1 MSDIGTPRSGL
12 LFGITAYTLWGV
24 FPLYFM
30 QLAFASSI
38 EIVADRILW
47 SLLLCTAILAATG
60 RLGDV
65 VQMLRTPRQLGY
77 LATAACFISLNWLGY
92 VYAANHGQVLQASLG
107 YFINPLVTVL
117 LAVVILRERLRPLQW
132 AAIGLALVAV
142 LCIGFAYGHPPWIAL
157 LLAFS
162 FGFYGL
168 AKKFAGRRV
177 GAVQSLTI
185 ETLLLS
191 PLALLVLLWLG
202 ARGETHFTYDGLTSL
217 LLLAS
222 TGLVT
227 TVPLTSF
234 AAAARRLP
242 LSTLGM
248 LQYIAP
254 ILQFIVGYA
263 VVHEPMSPLRW
274 VGFALI
280 WVALAVFS
288 ADAISVGH
296 QGRQAAK
303 AAREREALAA
313 LNQEVH

>member
-1 MSDIGTPRSGL
+1 MSDDGSTRSGL
-12 LFGITAYTLWGV
+12 LFGITAYSLWGV

-30 QLAFASSI
+30 LLAFASSI

-47 SLLLCTAILAATG
+47 SLALCSLILAATG

-65 VQMLRTPRQLGY
+65 VRMLRAPRDLGY
-77 LATAACFISLNWLGY
+77 LATAAFFISLNWLGY

-142 LCIGFAYGHPPWIAL
+142 LCIGIAYGHPPWIAL

-191 PLALLVLLWLG
+191 PLAVLVLLWLG
-202 ARGETHFTYDGLTSL
+202 AHGETHFTDHGLTSML
-217 LLLAS
+217 LLVS

-274 VGFALI
+274 VGFGLI
-280 WVALAVFS
+280 WVALVVFS
-288 ADAISVGH
+288 ADALLA
-296 QGRQAAK
+296 GRRVRRLDGATAA
-303 AAREREALAA
+303 ALAP
-313 LNQEVH
+313 LKRDPG